1 MLTLVCEVMGFMYED
16 WKITEVRLDTDE
28 DSEFRLHELCYG
40 DDLLS
45 VSNPCKD
52 FAVKMKSGGFCGDCD
67 DYIVQQADIAN
78 TLADIWKIG
87 SKELG
92 EPSLN
97 IFQLF
102 TKLTEKYLLLV
113 KENGELKDIVSQNEG
128 AA

>member
-1 MLTLVCEVMGFMYED
+1 MLTLVSEVMGFMYED

-28 DSEFRLHELCYG
+28 DSELQLHELCYG
-40 DDLLS
+40 NDLLS

-52 FAVKMKSGGFCGDCD
+52 FAVKMKNDGFLGDCD
-67 DYIVQQADIAN
+67 DYIVQQANIAN
-78 TLADIWKIG
+78 ILADIWKIG

-113 KENGELKDIVSQNEG
+113 KENGELKEIVSQNEG